1 MLDIL
6 RGFLGILLIIAIAFL
21 LSNNKKKINWR
32 LVGAGLSLQLIFA
45 IFIIKG
51 DALRELFFP
60 LGWVK
65 DLFTWVSGGFVIV
78 LNFTTEGAFFVFD
91 RLALSPENANSIGFF
106 FAFQVLPTIIF
117 FASLMS

>member
-32 LVGAGLSLQLIFA
+32 LVGAGLGLQLIFA
-45 IFIIKG
+45 ILIIKG
-51 DALRELFFP
+51 DTLREYFFP

-65 DLFTWVSGGFVIV
+65 DLFTWISGGFVII

-91 RLALSPENANSIGFF
+91 KLALGPGDVKSIG
-106 FAFQVLPTIIF
+106 
-117 FASLMS
+117 